1 MKGQHTTHV
10 YNPAS
15 KIDLKIRRQN
25 SPSKRPTQTPYFL
38 VFTPQHPSYP
48 YPSIPVFSSGSGVL
62 YTSSLPPKTVASF
75 SPRRR
80 RSLCSWSFGSF
91 LLPPT
96 SPLHPSSYSLPSTL
110 QLLSSKHAHIPPP
123 SPSRTSLRSSS
134 HLVSSFLPS
143 SSSSPSSLPSLPS
156 SSFALTFASQPSS
169 LPSLTTEPSPRLSP
183 SSADPPIQPTSRH
196 SLLPS
201 SSLRPLQPSFSSIHL
216 PSRSQ

>member
-38 VFTPQHPSYP
+38 LFTPQHPSYP

-62 YTSSLPPKTVASF
+62 YTSPRPPKTVVSF

-80 RSLCSWSFGSF
+80 RRSLSSWSFGSF

-123 SPSRTSLRSSS
+123 SPSSTSLRSSS

-143 SSSSPSSLPSLPS
+143 SSSPSSLPSLPPLILHLH
-156 SSFALTFASQPSS
+156 FRIPTI
-169 LPSLTTEPSPRLSP
+169 LSTI
-183 SSADPPIQPTSRH
+183 SH
-196 SLLPS
+196 N
-201 SSLRPLQPSFSSIHL
+201 
-216 PSRSQ
+216 